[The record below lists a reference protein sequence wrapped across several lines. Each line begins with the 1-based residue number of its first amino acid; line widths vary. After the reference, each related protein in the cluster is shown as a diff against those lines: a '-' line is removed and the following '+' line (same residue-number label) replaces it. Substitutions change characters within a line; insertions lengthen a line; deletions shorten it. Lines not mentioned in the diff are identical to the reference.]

1 MEYTQEVEIALPRD
15 EVIRLFDDPANL
27 VKWQR
32 GLQSFEPLDGGFMR
46 VVGLL
51 FGRSFRKQSQ
61 AFMEDFKAFAE
72 KGTDVR
78 G

>member
-1 MEYTQEVEIALPRD
+1 MHFDPPSPPGPQPPPRGKGP
-15 EVIRLFDDPANL
+15 DPNRPGRTRW
-27 VKWQR
+27 VSR
-32 GLQSFEPLDGGFMR
+32 NVFELTGFMR

>member
-1 MEYTQEVEIALPRD
+1 MHFAPPSPPGPQPPPRAKGP
-15 EVIRLFDDPANL
+15 DPNRPDRTRW
-27 VKWQR
+27 VSR
-32 GLQSFEPLDGGFMR
+32 NVFELTGFMR

-61 AFMEDFKAFAE
+61 AFMEEFKAFAE